1 MKLLIIYR
9 NLNENC
15 LLIVEKLIKWKEVF
29 PLLELQEFVKCVRC
43 IPRMTISMKL
53 RSFQYRLLMNVVI
66 TNVHLKVLKLRSNNL
81 CSFCDVET
89 ESLTHLFHNYQ
100 LVTPLWDMIKNLLDL
115 NDITLEQIIFNNI
128 NQNFKAVD
136 NCIVLIMK
144 YYIYRTRCLNEKL
157 NVQVCKKFI
166 KDFHDIEEYQAPLH
180 DKLNL
185 HITKWS
191 HIDLK

>member
-1 MKLLIIYR
+1 
-9 NLNENC
+9 
-15 LLIVEKLIKWKEVF
+15 
-29 PLLELQEFVKCVRC
+29 
-43 IPRMTISMKL
+43 
-53 RSFQYRLLMNVVI
+53 
-66 TNVHLKVLKLRSNNL
+66 
-81 CSFCDVET
+81 
-89 ESLTHLFHNYQ
+89 
-100 LVTPLWDMIKNLLDL
+100 MIKNLLDPY
-115 NDITLEQIIFNNI
+115 DITLEQIIFNNI

-166 KDFHDIEEYQAPLH
+166 KDFHDIEEYQAPLN